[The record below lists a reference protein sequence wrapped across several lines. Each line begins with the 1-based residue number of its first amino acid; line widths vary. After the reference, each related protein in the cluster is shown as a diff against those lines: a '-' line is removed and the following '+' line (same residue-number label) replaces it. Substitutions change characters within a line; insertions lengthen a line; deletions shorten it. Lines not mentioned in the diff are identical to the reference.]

1 MHTRSV
7 TQNERLVGGGEKWSD
22 LTKEQ
27 NTYKPT
33 HTHTHTLSLTERKR
47 VNSISQNNLHLAPAL
62 KTHQMQTHLMAAF
75 DDKWHSESIL
85 GLHGKEQ
92 LTDKRIHPAAFRAL

>member
-1 MHTRSV
+1 MHTSSV
-7 TQNERLVGGGEKWSD
+7 TQNERLVGGGKKLSD

-27 NTYKPT
+27 NTYKP
-33 HTHTHTLSLTERKR
+33 THTLSLTERKR
-47 VNSISQNNLHLAPAL
+47 VNSISQNNLYLAPAL
-62 KTHQMQTHLMAAF
+62 KTHQMQTHLMAAL

-85 GLHGKEQ
+85 GLHGKER